1 MLGGY
6 NLQLK
11 KRTLN
16 NHNGMSEI
24 NKNRLDILTF
34 SRRQGSVN
42 K

>member
-11 KRTLN
+11 RTLN
-16 NHNGMSEI
+16 THNGMSEI
-24 NKNRLDILTF
+24 NKNKLDILTF